1 MPFRIHKL
9 SLKLILALTGILAIN
24 GMLAGYFQASTQE
37 IQMLH
42 SIMVGADQLSGSIAS
57 ATWHAMLAD
66 RRGDAYQIMDMIA
79 QKQGISA
86 VRIFNKEGKTMFSSV
101 PEDRGIAGK
110 ASPTCAVCHNA
121 RTPLVKVEMN
131 SRARMID
138 IGSGRR
144 NLAMV
149 TPVYNEPSCSSAAC
163 HAHPGNVKVLGVIEV
178 VYDLRPLDELRYS
191 IRLRVAIITIL
202 LTAFVGVFVVFFVRR
217 FVDAPIREL
226 IAGAKAVSAMQL
238 DQPIVVNSSE
248 ELEEL
253 ASAFESMRIR
263 LQSAMEE
270 LNRFTQS
277 LEGKVEERT
286 EQLKVAHQKLL
297 KSHRLASLGQLSASV
312 AHEINNPVS
321 GVLNLAMLLQRIIS
335 SDGVPRERIDEVKRY
350 LTQIVHE
357 TSRVGRIVQDLL
369 AFSRRSTPQRVVA
382 DLHVLV
388 DRTVTILG
396 HKMKLMNVELNLD
409 LEEGLP
415 HVRCDPS
422 QMQQVLFNLI
432 INAGES
438 TQSRAGGR
446 VLVST
451 RFDRAR
457 NEVLLTVRDN
467 GEGIRP
473 ENLSKIFDPFFTTKP
488 EGKGVGLGLAVV
500 YGIVEAHH
508 GDIEVESTL
517 GAGTCFTVRV
527 PLEPEAGESMETG
540 TGES

>member
-9 SLKLILALTGILAIN
+9 SLKLILALTGILAVN
-24 GMLAGYFQASTQE
+24 GMVAGYFQASTQE

-121 RTPLVKVEMN
+121 KTPLVKVEMN

-263 LQSAMEE
+263 LQTAMEE

>member
-1 MPFRIHKL
+1 
-9 SLKLILALTGILAIN
+9 
-24 GMLAGYFQASTQE
+24 
-37 IQMLH
+37 
-42 SIMVGADQLSGSIAS
+42 
-57 ATWHAMLAD
+57 
-66 RRGDAYQIMDMIA
+66 
-79 QKQGISA
+79 
-86 VRIFNKEGKTMFSSV
+86 
-101 PEDRGIAGK
+101 
-110 ASPTCAVCHNA
+110 
-121 RTPLVKVEMN
+121 
-131 SRARMID
+131 
-138 IGSGRR
+138 
-144 NLAMV
+144 
-149 TPVYNEPSCSSAAC
+149 
-163 HAHPGNVKVLGVIEV
+163 
-178 VYDLRPLDELRYS
+178 
-191 IRLRVAIITIL
+191 
-202 LTAFVGVFVVFFVRR
+202 
-217 FVDAPIREL
+217 
-226 IAGAKAVSAMQL
+226 
-238 DQPIVVNSSE
+238 
-248 ELEEL
+248 
-253 ASAFESMRIR
+253 
-263 LQSAMEE
+263 MEE

>member
-9 SLKLILALTGILAIN
+9 SLKLILALTGILAVN
-24 GMLAGYFQASTQE
+24 GMVAGYFQASTQE

-263 LQSAMEE
+263 LQTAMEE